1 MLQVRPITGG
11 AAKKMQQRLILIVGV
26 ALPLCVLPSPLL
38 AAGRALEC
46 QEWVDEEFRGTYVF
60 SLSPDA
66 KSAFS
71 VTYKPQG
78 ANRLFGKGVKKW
90 TLLWQKER
98 NAVLYGE
105 DLDDGAGP
113 AKLLSLNFSDAEMFA
128 YSLGGAAEDEVAAKT
143 VRRCRR
149 LD

>member
-1 MLQVRPITGG
+1 
-11 AAKKMQQRLILIVGV
+11 MQQRMVWIVGLG
-26 ALPLCVLPSPLL
+26 LPLCILPSLSL

-46 QEWVDEEFRGTYVF
+46 QEWVDEEFRGTYLF
-60 SLSPDA
+60 SLGPDA

-78 ANRLFGKGVKKW
+78 ENRLFGRGVKKW

-105 DLDDGAGP
+105 DPEDGAGP

-128 YSLGGAAEDEVAAKT
+128 YSLGGAAEDEVSAKT

-149 LD
+149 PD